1 MNLHF
6 QQLTDTTKYRLLY
19 ELDHEQIAQF
29 AQNEFKNRNIVT
41 IFFYVFLMSFFGLL
55 GAKVAIDLVKEKETW
70 DTILLGLGGGFILC
84 FLVIILVHE
93 CLHVLAYRITG
104 AKNTAIKANW
114 RQFIFI
120 AVADKF
126 VVDGGAFYFIALLPF
141 LVINPLLII
150 GLVLLSGFGFY
161 LCLGALVLHSLA
173 CGGDFALV
181 SFLWEHRHKQLLTYD
196 DVPEKKS
203 YFYEIV

>member
-6 QQLTDTTKYRLLY
+6 QQLDNSEKYRLLY
-19 ELDHEQIAQF
+19 VLDHEQIAQF
-29 AQNEFKNRNIVT
+29 AQNEFKNKNIAT
-41 IFFYVFLMSFFGLL
+41 IFFYVFLMSCFGFL
-55 GAKVAIDLVKEKETW
+55 GAKVAIDLVGEKETW
-70 DTILLGLGGGFILC
+70 DTIFSGLGSGFALC

-104 AKNTAIKANW
+104 AKDTAIKANW
-114 RQFIFI
+114 KQFVFI

-126 VVDGGAFYFIALLPF
+126 VASGKEFYFIALLPF
-141 LVINPLLII
+141 LVINSLLII
-150 GLVLLSGFGFY
+150 GLVLFNGFEFY
-161 LCLGALVLHSLA
+161 LCMGTLLLHSLA

-181 SFLWEHRHKQLLTYD
+181 SFLWENRHKQIVTYD

-203 YFYEIV
+203 YFYEIL